1 MHYVYGHFD
10 VRPIS
15 LYRLFKALSV
25 IVAMLAFDK
34 YGKVY
39 CIAIITGFS
48 GHKIPWQKV
57 TANKVQ
63 IFQKKYKEMSD
74 FFTVAGQG
82 EPQNMR
88 NFLNKSLQNKSLSI
102 FINMENS
109 SLKLGLLSVLLF
121 DFKSFYF

>member
-63 IFQKKYKEMSD
+63 IFKKIHIKKCLT
-74 FFTVAGQG
+74 F
-82 EPQNMR
+82 
-88 NFLNKSLQNKSLSI
+88 SLLRDRESRRICVI
-102 FINMENS
+102 F
-109 SLKLGLLSVLLF
+109 
-121 DFKSFYF
+121 